1 MINISK
7 AAKAAGLPVK
17 TVRYIGNI
25 DLVAAQQRSASGYR
39 LYDDRSLRKLIFVRR
54 TRSFGFSI
62 EACRDL
68 LDLYHDSG
76 RSGFDV
82 KRLADGRLTK
92 IDQKQHD
99 LQSLL
104 DDLSHLIH
112 AWRGDQRP
120 ECPIL
125 EYLA

>member
-82 KRLADGRLTK
+82 KRLVDGRLTN

-120 ECPIL
+120 QCPIL

>member
-7 AAKAAGLPVK
+7 AAKAVGLPVK

-39 LYDDRSLRKLIFVRR
+39 LYDDRSPRKLAFERR

-82 KRLADGRLTK
+82 KRLAEGRLTN

>member
-82 KRLADGRLTK
+82 KRLAEGRMTD

-99 LQSLL
+99 FQSLL
-104 DDLSHLIH
+104 DDLSHLIN
-112 AWRGDQRP
+112 ACRGDQRP
-120 ECPIL
+120 EFPIL

>member
-17 TVRYIGNI
+17 TVSYIGNI
-25 DLVAAQQRSASGYR
+25 EMVAAQQRSASGYR
-39 LYDDRSLRKLIFVRR
+39 LYDDRSLHKLIFVRR

-82 KRLADGRLTK
+82 KRLAEGRLTN

-99 LQSLL
+99 FQSLL

>member
-82 KRLADGRLTK
+82 KRLAEGRLTI

>member
-54 TRSFGFSI
+54 TRSFGISI

-82 KRLADGRLTK
+82 KRLAEGRLTN

-99 LQSLL
+99 FQSLL

>member
-82 KRLADGRLTK
+82 KRLADGRLTN

>member
-1 MINISK
+1 K

-17 TVRYIGNI
+17 TVRYYGDIG
-25 DLVAAQQRSASGYR
+25 LVAAQQRSASGYR
-39 LYDDRSLRKLIFVRR
+39 LYDDRSLHKLIFVRR

-68 LDLYHDSG
+68 IDLYHDSG

-82 KRLADGRLTK
+82 KRLAEGQMTD

-99 LQSLL
+99 FRSLL
-104 DDLSHLIH
+104 VDLSHLIH

>member
-7 AAKAAGLPVK
+7 AAKAVGLPVK

-68 LDLYHDSG
+68 LDLDHDSG

-82 KRLADGRLTK
+82 KRLAKGRLTNL
-92 IDQKQHD
+92 DQKQHD

>member
-82 KRLADGRLTK
+82 KLLAEGRLTN

>member
-7 AAKAAGLPVK
+7 AAKAVGLPVK

-82 KRLADGRLTK
+82 KRLAEGRLTI

>member
-82 KRLADGRLTK
+82 KRLAEGRLTN

-104 DDLSHLIH
+104 VDLSHLIY

>member
-82 KRLADGRLTK
+82 KRVAEGRLTN

>member
-39 LYDDRSLRKLIFVRR
+39 LYDDSSLRKLIFVRR

-82 KRLADGRLTK
+82 KRLAEGQLTN
-92 IDQKQHD
+92 IDQEQHD

>member
-17 TVRYIGNI
+17 TVRYIDNI

-82 KRLADGRLTK
+82 KRLAEGRLTN

>member
-7 AAKAAGLPVK
+7 AAKAVGLPVK

-62 EACRDL
+62 EACREL

-82 KRLADGRLTK
+82 KRLAEGRMTD

-99 LQSLL
+99 FQSLL
-104 DDLSHLIH
+104 DDLSHLIN
-112 AWRGDQRP
+112 ACRGDQRP
-120 ECPIL
+120 EFPIL

>member
-82 KRLADGRLTK
+82 KRLAEGRLTN

-104 DDLSHLIH
+104 DDLSHFIR

>member
-54 TRSFGFSI
+54 TRSFGFLI

-82 KRLADGRLTK
+82 KRLAEGRLTN

>member
-39 LYDDRSLRKLIFVRR
+39 LCDDRSLRKLIFVRR

-82 KRLADGRLTK
+82 KRLAEGRLTN

-104 DDLSHLIH
+104 DDLSHLIN
-112 AWRGDQRP
+112 ACKGDQRP

>member
-39 LYDDRSLRKLIFVRR
+39 LYDDRSLRKLIFARR

-82 KRLADGRLTK
+82 KRLAEGRLTN

>member
-39 LYDDRSLRKLIFVRR
+39 LYNDRSLRKLIFVRR

-62 EACRDL
+62 QACRDL

-82 KRLADGRLTK
+82 KRLAEGRLTN

>member
-7 AAKAAGLPVK
+7 AAKAVGLPVK

-25 DLVAAQQRSASGYR
+25 DLVAVQQRSASGYR

-82 KRLADGRLTK
+82 KRLAEGRLIN

>member
-7 AAKAAGLPVK
+7 AAKAVGLPVK

-82 KRLADGRLTK
+82 KRLAEGRLTI

-104 DDLSHLIH
+104 DDLSHLIQT
-112 AWRGDQRP
+112 WRGDQRP

-125 EYLA
+125 

>member
-1 MINISK
+1 MIDISK

-82 KRLADGRLTK
+82 KRLAEGRLTN

>member
-82 KRLADGRLTK
+82 KRLAEGRMTE

-99 LQSLL
+99 FQSLL

>member
-17 TVRYIGNI
+17 TVRYYGDIG
-25 DLVAAQQRSASGYR
+25 LVAAQQRSASGYR

-82 KRLADGRLTK
+82 KRLAEGRLTN

-104 DDLSHLIH
+104 DDPLHLIH

>member
-7 AAKAAGLPVK
+7 AAKAVGLPVK

-82 KRLADGRLTK
+82 KRLAEGRLTN

-99 LQSLL
+99 FQSLL

>member
-7 AAKAAGLPVK
+7 VAKAAGLPVK

-82 KRLADGRLTK
+82 KRLAEGRLTN

-104 DDLSHLIH
+104 VDLSHLIN
-112 AWRGDQRP
+112 ARRGDQRP

>member
-1 MINISK
+1 MNISK

-82 KRLADGRLTK
+82 KRLAEGRLTN

>member
-1 MINISK
+1 MNISK

-82 KRLADGRLTK
+82 KRLADGRLTN

>member
-82 KRLADGRLTK
+82 KRLAEGRLTI

-99 LQSLL
+99 SQSLL

>member
-1 MINISK
+1 MINTSK

-17 TVRYIGNI
+17 TVRYIDNI

-82 KRLADGRLTK
+82 KRLAEGRLTN

>member
-39 LYDDRSLRKLIFVRR
+39 LYDDRSLRMLIFVRR

-82 KRLADGRLTK
+82 KRLAEGRLTN

>member
-7 AAKAAGLPVK
+7 VAKAAGLPVK

-82 KRLADGRLTK
+82 KRLAEGRLTN